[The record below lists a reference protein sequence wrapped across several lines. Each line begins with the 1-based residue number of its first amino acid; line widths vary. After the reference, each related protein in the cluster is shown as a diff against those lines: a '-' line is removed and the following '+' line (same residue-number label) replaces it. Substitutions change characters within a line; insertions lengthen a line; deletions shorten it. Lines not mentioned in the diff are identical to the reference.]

1 MVGSLAQRTLPVIV
15 SRAMQSSTV
24 CKLFA
29 HVTLCF
35 LSGGLAVL
43 HAQQVTFNVRD
54 YGATGARDQDAQ
66 TAIQKTID
74 ACAHS
79 GGGTVDFP
87 AGDYTSGGIHLRSHV
102 RVYLEPGATIWASK
116 DQHTY
121 AETDPSHGGALFYG
135 EDLENVTL
143 EGRGTVDG
151 QAEYDWRLGDLKSP
165 ILSPNGRLWQAAGI
179 ALMRTYPKQSY
190 PRLVLLIRCKNVRIA
205 GLSFFH
211 GGSYNLVP
219 FDCEHVVIDA
229 VTIRDSITEGVWADG
244 IDPNGCKDLHISNC
258 TIETGDD
265 AIVLWSNDILGRAMP
280 LENVTITNCRLSS
293 ASSALKFCDG
303 NQVAIRNVTVTNVV
317 ITNSNRGIAFMD
329 FDGGLV
335 SDVVI
340 SNVTIDC
347 NRKDW
352 FWWGDGDPIHFNLKR
367 ESQVRGT
374 SKDHEPPTGSIRNV
388 ILQNIIARGP
398 GTSLISGTSDSWL
411 KSITLDN
418 VKIFVTAQSSS
429 PLETTS
435 DAMKIEW
442 VQDLTLRNF
451 QVIWDT
457 PTSKKWTSALHLD
470 HAKDVDFDN
479 VQVRQAP
486 TSPESAAVV
495 LEHADGI
502 VIRNSRTETGT
513 GTFLEARG
521 PESRNVEFFANDL
534 RSAQA
539 AFKTTGGASPSQIK
553 LFYTLVSKPR

>member
-1 MVGSLAQRTLPVIV
+1 
-15 SRAMQSSTV
+15 
-24 CKLFA
+24 
-29 HVTLCF
+29 
-35 LSGGLAVL
+35 
-43 HAQQVTFNVRD
+43 
-54 YGATGARDQDAQ
+54 
-66 TAIQKTID
+66 
-74 ACAHS
+74 
-79 GGGTVDFP
+79 
-87 AGDYTSGGIHLRSHV
+87 
-102 RVYLEPGATIWASK
+102 
-116 DQHTY
+116 
-121 AETDPSHGGALFYG
+121 
-135 EDLENVTL
+135 LENVTL

-165 ILSPNGRLWQAAGI
+165 ILRPNGLLWRAAGI
-179 ALMRTYPKQSY
+179 PLMRTYPKQSY

-211 GGSYNLVP
+211 SGSYNLVP

-265 AIVLWSNDILGRAMP
+265 AIVLWSNNIWGRAMP

-303 NQVAIRNVTVTNVV
+303 NQVAIRNVTVTNCV

-329 FDGGLV
+329 FDGGYV

-340 SNVTIDC
+340 SNVTIEC

-374 SKDHEPPTGSIRNV
+374 PKDHEPPTGSIRNV
-388 ILQNIIARGP
+388 IIQNVIARGP
-398 GTSLISGTSDSWL
+398 GTSLMSGTSDSWL

-418 VKIFVTAQSSS
+418 VKIFVTAESSS

-451 QVIWDT
+451 QIIWDT
-457 PTSKKWTSALHLD
+457 PTSEKWTSALHLD
-470 HAKDVDFDN
+470 HVKDVDFDN

-486 TSPESAAVV
+486 TSPGSAVVV

-502 VIRNSRTETGT
+502 IIRNSRTETGT
-513 GTFLEARG
+513 GTFLEVRG
-521 PESRNVEFFANDL
+521 PESQNVEFFANDL